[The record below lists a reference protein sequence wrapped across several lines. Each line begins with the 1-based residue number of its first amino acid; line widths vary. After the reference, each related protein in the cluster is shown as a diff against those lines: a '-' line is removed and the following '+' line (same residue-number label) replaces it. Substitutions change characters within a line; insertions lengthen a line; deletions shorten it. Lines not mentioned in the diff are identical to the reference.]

1 MQGPWTKEE
10 DDKLREMVAKYGP
23 KRWSIIAQHIPGRI
37 GKQCRERWLNHLDP
51 HVKKSAWEP
60 EEDATLLEAQ
70 QRMGNKWSQ
79 IARLLPGRRVQRRR
93 AHCCAC

>member
-1 MQGPWTKEE
+1 
-10 DDKLREMVAKYGP
+10 
-23 KRWSIIAQHIPGRI
+23 
-37 GKQCRERWLNHLDP
+37 
-51 HVKKSAWEP
+51 P